1 MNENAKKIELKRM
14 INDIC
19 FISKHSN
26 VYDQLLPN
34 CLIPC
39 TGSNVTFNRKKW
51 LPLQGFPDRVN

>member
-26 VYDQLLPN
+26 VYDLLN
-34 CLIPC
+34 YQTVL
-39 TGSNVTFNRKKW
+39 SRA
-51 LPLQGFPDRVN
+51 R